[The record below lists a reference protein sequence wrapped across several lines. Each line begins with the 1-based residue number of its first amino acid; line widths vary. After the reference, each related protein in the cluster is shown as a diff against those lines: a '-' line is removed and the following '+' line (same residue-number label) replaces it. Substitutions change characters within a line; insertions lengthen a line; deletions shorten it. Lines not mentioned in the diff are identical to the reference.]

1 MPESKERA
9 SLSAAEIRE
18 VTSRAGFVGK
28 AGLCLG
34 LLSWRY
40 RAGGCT
46 KWGVK
51 GPASGFRERAGA
63 KRLCRFLRGEKLEYA
78 V

>member
-9 SLSAAEIRE
+9 SLSATEIRE
-18 VTSRAGFVGK
+18 ATSRAGFVGK

-40 RAGGCT
+40 HAGGCT
-46 KWGVK
+46 K
-51 GPASGFRERAGA
+51 
-63 KRLCRFLRGEKLEYA
+63 
-78 V
+78 